1 MTQGSWPE
9 ERTVHT
15 IRDLEPSGSR
25 ESEEVLGSAA
35 EHLEAG
41 REQRL
46 RGSQE
51 WMPEADSTFS
61 FQVKVSSP
69 GGGISDAA
77 PSGRGQAW
85 GQRSLARAPSRCV
98 LLENCGRGFSFC
110 LPVCLLDPC
119 EGGEGL
125 TLVEFQNLLDTCAPN
140 PHCRTQLLLPLAQGH
155 RARGGLCRSR
165 GFVFILLSCFRK
177 TGLEPRDLGA
187 RLKGS
192 CVS

>member
-85 GQRSLARAPSRCV
+85 GQRSLAHWLELPAGVSSLKTVAVASLSVYLSASWIPVRA
-98 LLENCGRGFSFC
+98 GRG
-110 LPVCLLDPC
+110 LPWWSS
-119 EGGEGL
+119 
-125 TLVEFQNLLDTCAPN
+125 
-140 PHCRTQLLLPLAQGH
+140 RT
-155 RARGGLCRSR
+155 
-165 GFVFILLSCFRK
+165 F
-177 TGLEPRDLGA
+177 
-187 RLKGS
+187 
-192 CVS
+192 

>member
-1 MTQGSWPE
+1 MWDAEGSIVSYLQEVTQGSWPE

-69 GGGISDAA
+69 GEASQTPPPVGG
-77 PSGRGQAW
+77 
-85 GQRSLARAPSRCV
+85 ARPGANAHWLIGS
-98 LLENCGRGFSFC
+98 SSQ
-110 LPVCLLDPC
+110 PVCP
-119 EGGEGL
+119 
-125 TLVEFQNLLDTCAPN
+125 P
-140 PHCRTQLLLPLAQGH
+140 
-155 RARGGLCRSR
+155 
-165 GFVFILLSCFRK
+165 
-177 TGLEPRDLGA
+177 
-187 RLKGS
+187 
-192 CVS
+192 